1 MLAIIL
7 KSWALLLGIFM
18 LMIGNGLQATLLGV
32 RGGVEG
38 FSGAVLGYVMAGYFL
53 GFLGGTWATPWLL
66 QRVGHVRVFAA
77 LGSLISGA
85 FILYAALVNP
95 VAWFLLR
102 VVVGFCFSGVYIVA
116 ESWLN
121 DAATNETRGKTM
133 STYITA
139 QMMGIILAQLLL
151 NVADPGGYPLFVL
164 MSVLVSVSF
173 LPILLS
179 TGPAPRFE
187 DTRRMSLRQLYQTS
201 PLGCV
206 AIFALG
212 VIFAAQFGMS
222 AVYAAGRGFSLF
234 EISTFVSMIY
244 VGGLVWQAPIGWLS
258 DRMHRRV
265 LIMDLTGVG
274 ALGCLIV
281 PVLGP
286 SFPALLLSAFI
297 MGGTANSLYS
307 LVVAYVN
314 DYLES
319 EDMAAA
325 SAGLIMLNG
334 IGAMGAPILLGYLM
348 DLLVDDVFFLFLA
361 FAFGSVMF
369 YAIWRQRQ
377 RPVRIVV
384 GEQGPVV
391 PMSQVA
397 SPLAADVVFEA
408 ALEQAELEHVER
420 HGREIQGSEMQ
431 GLGQDQEQRHDK
443 ERGRDASHGTESID
457 G

>member
-1 MLAIIL
+1 MRAIIL

-32 RGGVEG
+32 RGGAEG
-38 FSGAVLGYVMAGYFL
+38 FSGAVLGYVMAGYFV
-53 GFLGGTWATPWLL
+53 GFLGGTWVTPRLL
-66 QRVGHVRVFAA
+66 RRVGHVRVFAA
-77 LGSLISGA
+77 FGSLISAA
-85 FILYAALVNP
+85 FILYATLVEP
-95 VAWFLLR
+95 VTWFLLR
-102 VVVGFCFSGVYIVA
+102 VVVGLCFSGVYIVS

-133 STYITA
+133 AAYITA

-164 MSVLVSVSF
+164 MSVLVSLSF

-179 TGPAPRFE
+179 AGPAPKFE
-187 DTRRMSLRQLYQTS
+187 QTRPMSLRQLYQTS

-212 VIFAAQFGMS
+212 AIFAVQFGMS
-222 AVYAAGRGFSLF
+222 AVYAAERGFSLF
-234 EISTFVSMIY
+234 EISIFVAMIY
-244 VGGLVWQAPIGWLS
+244 AGGLVWQPPIGWLS

-286 SFPALLLSAFI
+286 SFPAILVAAFI
-297 MGGTANSLYS
+297 MGGASNSLYS

-348 DLLVDDVFFLFLA
+348 DLMVDDVFFLFLA
-361 FAFGSVMF
+361 AAFASITL

-377 RPVRIVV
+377 RPVRIVI

-397 SPLAADVVFEA
+397 SPLAADVAIEA
-408 ALEQAELEHVER
+408 ALEQVQEGFTEPKQQMRDGDER
-420 HGREIQGSEMQ
+420 GGDTAALADQGTGQ
-431 GLGQDQEQRHDK
+431 DLGQ
-443 ERGRDASHGTESID
+443 GTERID

>member
-1 MLAIIL
+1 MRSSGF

-32 RGGVEG
+32 RGGAEG
-38 FSGAVLGYVMAGYFL
+38 FSGAVLGYVMAGYFV
-53 GFLGGTWATPWLL
+53 GFLGGTWVTPWLL

-77 LGSLISGA
+77 LGSLISAA
-85 FILYAALVNP
+85 FILYAALVDP

-121 DAATNETRGKTM
+121 DAATNDTRGKTM

-164 MSVLVSVSF
+164 MSVLVSLSF

-222 AVYAAGRGFSLF
+222 AVYAAGRGFSLI

-244 VGGLVWQAPIGWLS
+244 IGGLAWQAPIGWLS
-258 DRMHRRV
+258 DRMNRRV
-265 LIMDLTGVG
+265 LIIVLYGNVI
-274 ALGCLIV
+274 LGLQFV
-281 PVLGP
+281 SSLGP
-286 SFPALLLSAFI
+286 SFPALLVAAFI

-348 DLLVDDVFFLFLA
+348 DLMVDDVFFLFLA
-361 FAFGSVMF
+361 AAFASITL

-377 RPVRIVV
+377 RPVRIVI

-397 SPLAADVVFEA
+397 SPLAADVAIEA
-408 ALEQAELEHVER
+408 ALEQVQEGFTEPKQQMRDGDER
-420 HGREIQGSEMQ
+420 GGDTAALADQGTGQ
-431 GLGQDQEQRHDK
+431 DLGQ
-443 ERGRDASHGTESID
+443 GTERID